1 MTPVTLTVLQKPQ
14 AVQHPLS
21 PTLFKTPPILLATEA
36 DQYDEKPSHTAEQVS
51 VNEVKKILAN
61 GVVEATLPW
70 LPEEDVAF
78 DMDEVVEEEIVDEDD
93 DDSSDAED
101 DKKDIGWIKEGE

>member
-1 MTPVTLTVLQKPQ
+1 M
-14 AVQHPLS
+14 
-21 PTLFKTPPILLATEA
+21 
-36 DQYDEKPSHTAEQVS
+36 DE
-51 VNEVKKILAN
+51 
-61 GVVEATLPW
+61 TLPR